1 MASQPI
7 YQIYAELSD
16 YEPKMWRRFQVMQNI
31 SIARLGYILM
41 TLFEMQASHLSCVE
55 VPQRANYIRY
65 WEKFGHSTT
74 EQQVSFIRSVVR
86 YEVINEWSAEFVDVQ
101 SMDAC
106 SSKLYKVLE
115 NEGDRASMQ
124 YDYGDG
130 WEITL
135 TVEKI
140 FQDAELPGKE
150 LPRVLEGEGYGI
162 IEDCGGTGGL
172 EDIAKAFK
180 KGSGEMYDTYSQWLG
195 VEKLDLDSFD
205 LPDMNFRLKKVP
217 RIYSDAYELNRQPS
231 EHSMRILTREY
242 LK

>member
-1 MASQPI
+1 
-7 YQIYAELSD
+7 
-16 YEPKMWRRFQVMQNI
+16 
-31 SIARLGYILM
+31 
-41 TLFEMQASHLSCVE
+41 
-55 VPQRANYIRY
+55 
-65 WEKFGHSTT
+65 
-74 EQQVSFIRSVVR
+74 
-86 YEVINEWSAEFVDVQ
+86 
-101 SMDAC
+101 MDAC

-172 EDIAKAFK
+172 E
-180 KGSGEMYDTYSQWLG
+180 
-195 VEKLDLDSFD
+195 VE
-205 LPDMNFRLKKVP
+205 
-217 RIYSDAYELNRQPS
+217 
-231 EHSMRILTREY
+231 
-242 LK
+242 

>member
-1 MASQPI
+1 
-7 YQIYAELSD
+7 
-16 YEPKMWRRFQVMQNI
+16 
-31 SIARLGYILM
+31 
-41 TLFEMQASHLSCVE
+41 
-55 VPQRANYIRY
+55 
-65 WEKFGHSTT
+65 
-74 EQQVSFIRSVVR
+74 
-86 YEVINEWSAEFVDVQ
+86 
-101 SMDAC
+101 MDAC

-172 EDIAKAFK
+172 EDIVKAFK

-205 LPDMNFRLKKVP
+205 LP

>member
-1 MASQPI
+1 M
-7 YQIYAELSD
+7 E
-16 YEPKMWRRFQVMQNI
+16 
-31 SIARLGYILM
+31 
-41 TLFEMQASHLSCVE
+41 
-55 VPQRANYIRY
+55 
-65 WEKFGHSTT
+65 
-74 EQQVSFIRSVVR
+74 
-86 YEVINEWSAEFVDVQ
+86 
-101 SMDAC
+101 AC

-172 EDIAKAFK
+172 EDIVKAFK